1 MSVTEKIDKILDEAR
16 MTPAQIEYIANSLT
30 EKEWYVLGIM
40 IGYKPNARLQELKYW
55 SGQYNIPVSV
65 DEYKTIVDSLFSKK
79 AIQKNRTAPHTRDVW
94 EFKFGNKLPS
104 QVHHWAKDLKF

>member
-1 MSVTEKIDKILDEAR
+1 MSVTDKIDKLVEA
-16 MTPAQIEYIANSLT
+16 MTMGSSQIEYIANSLS
-30 EKEWYVLGIM
+30 EKEWFVLGLM
-40 IGYKPNARLQELKYW
+40 IGYKPNPRLQDLKYW

-65 DEYKTIVDSLFSKK
+65 DDYKSIVDSLFSKK
-79 AIQKNRTAPHTRDVW
+79 AIQKNRVAPHTRDVW